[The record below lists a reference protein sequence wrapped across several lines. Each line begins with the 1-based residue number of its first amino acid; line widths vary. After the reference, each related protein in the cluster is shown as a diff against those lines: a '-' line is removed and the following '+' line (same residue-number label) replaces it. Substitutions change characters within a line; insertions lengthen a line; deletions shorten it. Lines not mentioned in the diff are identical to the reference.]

1 MGRRVIILAIMALL
15 IGTVTLIGCGGGGGE
30 AVGTLQFYANGEDF
44 VREGFVSKD
53 GWSINFD
60 HVYVHL
66 ADVAAYQTD
75 PPYDPHDSAI
85 ISGDVEVSLPSTY
98 TVDLAEGEEDAD
110 PTLVGEVQNV
120 SVGHY
125 NAVSWQMEKAPSD
138 PAAGHSLVIV
148 GTAEKGGESIEFTI
162 SVEEEYGY
170 CCGEYVGDERK
181 GIVQDGGTAD
191 VEMTF
196 HFDHIFGDFDVP
208 PDDHVNAGAIGFE
221 PFAELA
227 DNGQVSEDLASLEA
241 KLSADDYQTLVDT
254 LPTLGHVGEG
264 HCYCDKQPQ
273 S

>member
-30 AVGTLQFYANGEDF
+30 AVGTLQFHANGEDF

-66 ADVAAYQTD
+66 EDINACQTD
-75 PPYDPHDSAI
+75 PPYDPHVTAI
-85 ISGDVEVSLPSTY
+85 IDSDVEVGLPGAY
-98 TVDLAEGEEDAD
+98 TVDLAEGGEDAD
-110 PTLVGEVQNV
+110 PILVGEVQNV
-120 SVGHY
+120 AVGHY
-125 NAVSWQMEKAPSD
+125 NAVSWQMEQASSG
-138 PAAGHSLVIV
+138 PAASYSLVII
-148 GTAEKGGESIEFTI
+148 GTAEKDGESIDFTI
-162 SVEEEYGY
+162 SVEEEYRY
-170 CCGEYVGDERK
+170 SCGEYVGDERK
-181 GIVQDGGTAD
+181 GIVEDGDTAD

-208 PDDHVNAGAIGFE
+208 PDDHVNTGAIGFE
-221 PFAELA
+221 PFAPLA
-227 DNGQVSEDLASLEA
+227 DNGQLSENLASLEA
-241 KLSADDYQTLVDT
+241 KLSAEDYQTLVRT
-254 LPTLGHVGEG
+254 LATLGHVGEG